1 MLGTS
6 EHSRGCQTE
15 GVRLRLSD
23 QLVRPINLVRLLS
36 VSIVLGTMVAGG
48 GSITAAAAARPVL
61 AAKTETPKIVIINM
75 GPVKYNPAVI
85 SVPAGKP
92 VILRFVNKATIDHE
106 AFIGD
111 SKAQDDHE
119 KMMQSMPG
127 MDMHTG
133 VKGFVDVKPG
143 ESKDLSWTFLK
154 AGITFIGCHKPA
166 HYKGGMKL
174 RVVVKSSTGI
184 A

>member
-1 MLGTS
+1 
-6 EHSRGCQTE
+6 
-15 GVRLRLSD
+15 
-23 QLVRPINLVRLLS
+23 
-36 VSIVLGTMVAGG
+36 MVA
-48 GSITAAAAARPVL
+48 AASSGAAIAAARPVL
-61 AAKTETPKIVIINM
+61 AAKAETPTIVVITM

-106 AFIGD
+106 ALIGD
-111 SKAQDDHE
+111 SKEQDEHE
-119 KMMQSMPG
+119 KLMQSMPG

-133 VKGFVDVKPG
+133 VKGFVEVKPG
-143 ESKDLSWTFLK
+143 KSKDLPWTFPK

>member
-1 MLGTS
+1 MVGSL
-6 EHSRGCQTE
+6 
-15 GVRLRLSD
+15 
-23 QLVRPINLVRLLS
+23 
-36 VSIVLGTMVAGG
+36 VLGGLSSPAQ
-48 GSITAAAAARPVL
+48 ARGVL
-61 AAKTETPKIVIINM
+61 AAQVVKPTIVTIIM
-75 GPVKYNPAVI
+75 GPVKYNPSVI

-106 AFIGD
+106 ALIGD
-111 SKAQDDHE
+111 AKEQDEHE
-119 KMMQSMPG
+119 KIMKEMPG
-127 MDMHTG
+127 MAHHG

-143 ESKDLSWTFLK
+143 KSKDIAWTFPK
-154 AGITFIGCHKPA
+154 AGVTFIGCHKPA